1 MIECLIVDDEPLARQ
16 VLERHISR
24 TEELCL
30 IASCGSASEAFGWI
44 CRQPVDLLFLD
55 IRMPLVS
62 GMEFYRSL
70 KEPPAVIFTT
80 AHPEYAAGSY
90 DLEAVDYLLKPITYE
105 RFRQGLTRFVKT
117 GSPAPPKAGHTYFKV
132 DGSLVKVNHG
142 EIVYAQAM
150 KDYILLTTI
159 NGKFI
164 THMTMTNLAN
174 LLPDDQFRR
183 VHRSYI
189 VNLAHVSVWG
199 REAVQL
205 GDAKI
210 PVGQAYKS
218 AKPD

>member
-16 VLERHISR
+16 VLEKHVSR
-24 TEELCL
+24 TGELHL

-70 KEPPAVIFTT
+70 KAPPAVIFTT

-105 RFRQGLTRFVKT
+105 RFRQGLTRFIKT
-117 GSPAPPKAGHTYFKV
+117 GVPVPLMVDHTYFKV
-132 DGSLVKVNHG
+132 EGNLVKVNHG
-142 EIVYAQAM
+142 EILYAQAM
-150 KDYILLTTI
+150 KDYILITTI
-159 NGKFI
+159 SGKLI
-164 THMTMTNLAN
+164 THMTMTYLAN

-199 REAVQL
+199 RESIEL
-205 GDAKI
+205 GDARVPI
-210 PVGQAYKS
+210 GQTYKS
-218 AKPD
+218 AKPK